1 QSSILHLLS
10 SIFSPLPSSLRVA
23 FLLIAASAAIVW
35 LSGQTLIPTAFAQ
48 AAQVV
53 TVNAATYANDSTV
66 APNSIAIAFGVFKT
80 QNGQPFAATTLPLP
94 TLLGGIK
101 VTVSGVDAKL
111 FFTSNGQIN
120 FLIPPGTATGVV
132 NIVVTNADKP

>member
-1 QSSILHLLS
+1 MKMIHRAPHSTRGSRIVKTQSSILHLLS

-94 TLLGGIK
+94 TLLGGI
-101 VTVSGVDAKL
+101 
-111 FFTSNGQIN
+111 
-120 FLIPPGTATGVV
+120 
-132 NIVVTNADKP
+132 